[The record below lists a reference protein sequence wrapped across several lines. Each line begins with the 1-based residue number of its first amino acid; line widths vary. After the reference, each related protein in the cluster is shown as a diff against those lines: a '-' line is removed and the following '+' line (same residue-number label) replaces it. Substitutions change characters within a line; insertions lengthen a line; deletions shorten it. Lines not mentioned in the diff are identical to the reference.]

1 MKILIIEDEE
11 KLCKALKKGL
21 EQEGYAVDYVLD
33 GRSGRQ
39 RMELCEKEY
48 DLAILDLMLPEES
61 GVEVAKAV
69 REKGITIPILV
80 LTARGT
86 IEDKVEALDVGAD
99 DYLMKPFS
107 FGELMARVRALMRRP
122 NQSLPSELK
131 VGEIML
137 NPATREVFKSEK
149 RVPLTLKEYAIL
161 EYLMRNPNIVVT
173 REQLL
178 EHVWD
183 FAFDSFSNVV
193 DVHIKNLR
201 KKLGDKNDKTLKTIR
216 GIGYKIVA

>member
-1 MKILIIEDEE
+1 M
-11 KLCKALKKGL
+11 G
-21 EQEGYAVDYVLD
+21 
-33 GRSGRQ
+33 
-39 RMELCEKEY
+39 
-48 DLAILDLMLPEES
+48 
-61 GVEVAKAV
+61 
-69 REKGITIPILV
+69 EKG
-80 LTARGT
+80 GGW
-86 IEDKVEALDVGAD
+86 DVGAD

-122 NQSLPSELK
+122 NQTLPSELK
-131 VGEIML
+131 VGEILL